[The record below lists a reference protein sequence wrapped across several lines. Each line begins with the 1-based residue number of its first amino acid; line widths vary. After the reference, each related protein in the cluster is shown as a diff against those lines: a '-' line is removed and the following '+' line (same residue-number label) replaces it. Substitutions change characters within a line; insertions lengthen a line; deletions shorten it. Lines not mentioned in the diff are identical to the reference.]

1 MKDLIKVEDMIKKLS
16 SGASNFLIDVLVGL
30 VVLVV
35 GFRIIA
41 WLEKTLKKEHRFS
54 KLDKTAKSFIVS
66 FITISLKVVFV

>member
-41 WLEKTLKKEHRFS
+41 WL
-54 KLDKTAKSFIVS
+54 
-66 FITISLKVVFV
+66 